1 MTDNKEY
8 LTNEKNNKGLKLLCR
23 LLVLLSLT
31 IGLLMKNLL
40 IPSILICL
48 ICFVEDV
55 FI

>member
-8 LTNEKNNKGLKLLCR
+8 LRNDKKNTGLKLLCR
-23 LLVLLSLT
+23 LLVLLALA

-40 IPSILICL
+40 IPAVLICI